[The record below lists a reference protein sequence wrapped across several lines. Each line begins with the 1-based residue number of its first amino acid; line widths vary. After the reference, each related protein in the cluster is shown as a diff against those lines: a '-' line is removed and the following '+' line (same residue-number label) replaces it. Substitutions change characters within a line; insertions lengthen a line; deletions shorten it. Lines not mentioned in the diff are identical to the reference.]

1 MFIGSSIFDL
11 KVAVILLVISFT
23 IAFLVFVNV
32 KSNKGISLLV
42 FSLLSN
48 LSIYL
53 IILSDSRMF
62 NYYNIEWLK
71 FFSIFIW
78 PFINIFLFLIISFN
92 YLNNRNVRKRKN

>member
-1 MFIGSSIFDL
+1 MFLGSSIFDL

-42 FSLLSN
+42 FSFLSN

-78 PFINIFLFLIISFN
+78 PFINIFLFLLISFN
-92 YLNNRNVRKRKN
+92 YFKNKNVRKRKN